1 METDVS
7 IPGGPDG
14 SQTTENPQ
22 AVDRETGEEED
33 ESSQGLPQRTT
44 QALKRLTYGSPG
56 KPMYLSSNQITSLT
70 DGVFV
75 NLRSLNRLDLSSNQI
90 TSLTDGGF
98 AILTCSSWL
107 LLILF
112 SNQIT
117 SLTDGAFANLTC
129 SPKLYLYLS
138 SNQITSL
145 TDGVFADLTYMYGL

>member
-56 KPMYLSSNQITSLT
+56 KPMYVREMNDNMNDNYLLT
-70 DGVFV
+70 FYK
-75 NLRSLNRLDLSSNQI
+75 I
-90 TSLTDGGF
+90 KT
-98 AILTCSSWL
+98 I
-107 LLILF
+107 
-112 SNQIT
+112 
-117 SLTDGAFANLTC
+117 
-129 SPKLYLYLS
+129 K
-138 SNQITSL
+138 
-145 TDGVFADLTYMYGL
+145 